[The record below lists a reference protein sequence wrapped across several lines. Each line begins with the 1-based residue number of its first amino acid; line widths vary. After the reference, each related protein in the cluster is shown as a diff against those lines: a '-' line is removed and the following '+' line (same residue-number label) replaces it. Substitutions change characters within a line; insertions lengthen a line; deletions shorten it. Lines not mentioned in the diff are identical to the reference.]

1 MQLSM
6 TIL

>member
-6 TIL
+6 